1 MNLAAGSRLG
11 PYQIVSQLGSGGMG
25 VVYKARDPRLK
36 RTVAIKLL
44 PPDLTRDET
53 AKQRFLQEAQAAS
66 ALDHPN
72 ICTIFE
78 INETADGQL
87 YLVMAHYEGETLK
100 ERISK
105 GALELDDAIDIAKQ
119 VGEGL
124 AEAHGAGIVH
134 RDIKPANLLITKTG
148 VVKILDFGLAKL
160 AGAEGMTQTGTTL
173 GTVAYMSPEQAKG
186 EEVDHRT
193 DIWSLGVVLY
203 EMLAGQPP
211 FQGKNY
217 LVVANAIAGGTP
229 RSLTGPA
236 AAAQGVLERA
246 LNKQRS
252 ERHSA
257 AADLLDDLQ
266 RVCSLSDAPTAAARP
281 LPPDV
286 PSIAVLPFADM
297 SPEKDQDY
305 FCEGM
310 AEEIINALTKLENLK
325 VASRTSAFQFKDR
338 SQDIRTIGEALNVN
352 AVLEGSVRTA
362 GKRLRVMAEL
372 INMSDGYHLWSE
384 RYDRTMDDVF
394 DIQDEIAHAIAEAL
408 KIKLLDTAVPKVAR
422 HTADLDAYHLYLQ
435 GRHHWSSRYR
445 GGLDKAARCF
455 ELEIEKDPSYPL
467 AHAGLAHAFSILAL
481 YGHLP
486 PRVAFPRAKAAVE
499 QALRADPPISEAH
512 TASGMIRMMF
522 DWNWPAAEA
531 EFRQAVSLNPSDPL
545 AFSWLA
551 FSLCQVGRHR
561 EAIAAATK
569 GQELDP
575 LSPYANSA
583 LGLVLHVC
591 RKHDQ
596 ALEISRRVLEREPQN
611 VLSYFCGGGVQDSF
625 QQIGPLARYVED
637 LAFILP
643 LIAGPDFVDPGVVA
657 MPLGDPKEVELAS
670 LRIGFHTDN
679 GIRTPTA
686 ETQSVV
692 RAAATALMAVSN
704 LVDESRPPGVEQS
717 FEIGWPL
724 YRFDGGA
731 AVRRLLKRAGTT
743 ESTLGDRGTAMSAEE
758 LDQALAGVYELR
770 SRMLSYFTDHDVFLC
785 PVNAHPAVPHGSS
798 DLPDYSYTI
807 TYNVTGWPGAVVR
820 GGASPEGLP
829 IGVQIIGP
837 PGREDV
843 VLAVAAFVEQE
854 LGGWQPPAI

>member
-394 DIQDEIAHAIAEAL
+394 D
-408 KIKLLDTAVPKVAR
+408 
-422 HTADLDAYHLYLQ
+422 
-435 GRHHWSSRYR
+435 
-445 GGLDKAARCF
+445 
-455 ELEIEKDPSYPL
+455 
-467 AHAGLAHAFSILAL
+467 FS
-481 YGHLP
+481 
-486 PRVAFPRAKAAVE
+486 
-499 QALRADPPISEAH
+499 
-512 TASGMIRMMF
+512 T
-522 DWNWPAAEA
+522 
-531 EFRQAVSLNPSDPL
+531 
-545 AFSWLA
+545 
-551 FSLCQVGRHR
+551 
-561 EAIAAATK
+561 
-569 GQELDP
+569 P
-575 LSPYANSA
+575 LSPRSLATR
-583 LGLVLHVC
+583 L
-591 RKHDQ
+591 
-596 ALEISRRVLEREPQN
+596 ISMPITSTFRGVTIGRV
-611 VLSYFCGGGVQDSF
+611 
-625 QQIGPLARYVED
+625 
-637 LAFILP
+637 
-643 LIAGPDFVDPGVVA
+643 
-657 MPLGDPKEVELAS
+657 
-670 LRIGFHTDN
+670 
-679 GIRTPTA
+679 
-686 ETQSVV
+686 
-692 RAAATALMAVSN
+692 
-704 LVDESRPPGVEQS
+704 
-717 FEIGWPL
+717 
-724 YRFDGGA
+724 
-731 AVRRLLKRAGTT
+731 GT
-743 ESTLGDRGTAMSAEE
+743 EE
-758 LDQALAGVYELR
+758 A
-770 SRMLSYFTDHDVFLC
+770 
-785 PVNAHPAVPHGSS
+785 
-798 DLPDYSYTI
+798 
-807 TYNVTGWPGAVVR
+807 
-820 GGASPEGLP
+820 
-829 IGVQIIGP
+829 
-837 PGREDV
+837 
-843 VLAVAAFVEQE
+843 
-854 LGGWQPPAI
+854 